1 MLALEA
7 LGQRIRDLRIGRGLS
22 QQQLADLMF
31 VTRKSV
37 SNWESGYRMPD
48 ITMLTR
54 LAKVL
59 GVKTHELLDAMAGSD
74 TPPGIILVEDELMLL
89 NGFLRIL
96 SDVLP
101 EVQAIGFQTGA
112 SAIEYAQ
119 GNRVDIAFL
128 DIELFG
134 ESGIDLAEKLIAINP
149 RTNIVFL
156 TGHPEYA
163 HDALRLH
170 CSGYI
175 LKPLTPEKLK
185 EEIAHLRYPV
195 RGLEA

>member
-7 LGQRIRDLRIGRGLS
+7 FGQRIRDLRNKKGLS
-22 QQQLADLMF
+22 QQQLADLVF

-37 SNWESGYRMPD
+37 SNWESGHRMPD

-54 LAKVL
+54 LARAL
-59 GVKTHELLDAMAGSD
+59 GVKTHELLDAMADSD
-74 TPPGIILVEDELMLL
+74 TPPGIIMVEDELVLL

-96 SDVLP
+96 SDALP
-101 EVQAIGFQTGA
+101 EIQAIGFQTGA

-134 ESGIDLAEKLIAINP
+134 ESGIALAERLIAINP
-149 RTNIVFL
+149 RVNIIFL

-163 HDALRLH
+163 RDALRLH

-175 LKPLTPEKLK
+175 LKPLTPEKIR

-195 RGLEA
+195 RGLES